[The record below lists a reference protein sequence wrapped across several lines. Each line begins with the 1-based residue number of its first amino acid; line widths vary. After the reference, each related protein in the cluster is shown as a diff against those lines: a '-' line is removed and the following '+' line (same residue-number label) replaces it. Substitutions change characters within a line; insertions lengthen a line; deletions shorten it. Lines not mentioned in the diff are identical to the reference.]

1 MPLSEQQLKEMYD
14 ASLRCSI
21 NLDNIAIQLGK
32 GDEKFGKHEG
42 RITQIETEQSLL
54 KSKIGAFILFLTL
67 CATIAIQGIGWG
79 LTHLFSHKGVP

>member
-1 MPLSEQQLKEMYD
+1 MPLSDEQLVEMYK
-14 ASLRCSI
+14 ASLQCSI
-21 NLDNIAIQLGK
+21 NMDNICKQLEK
-32 GDEKFGKHEG
+32 GDEKFEEHRK
-42 RITQIETEQSLL
+42 RIGQIETEQSLL